1 MLSGIKKKAARKI
14 VVIKYSNIYGKTKM
28 ELFDFF
34 ENLKLEIKTVM
45 IYVIS
50 FMAAKIK
57 KFECLINMLI
67 KNDCPFFANV

>member
-1 MLSGIKKKAARKI
+1 
-14 VVIKYSNIYGKTKM
+14 M

-34 ENLKLEIKTVM
+34 ENLKMEIKTVM